1 MYTQSFWDNIYR
13 THFDDAPWM
22 NDSWK
27 GPFFQMLTAD
37 VQSLLHGHLDG
48 AKLLDYGCGNGHIGC
63 HFAKMGM
70 FVDLA
75 DISSVLVERLKS
87 TMLPESQIHIYR
99 VSEPKQL
106 PHNSTYD
113 IILSLSL
120 FHHID
125 PSLWSSFV
133 SQFAARLN
141 LGAHILIS
149 GWDESDPIIRSDRG
163 LARYTQHPTW
173 CINQLPDT
181 IHELN
186 LSIERNTHIT
196 IPVPQ
201 FGCNRH
207 FRYIIACKT
216 N

>member
-1 MYTQSFWDNIYR
+1 MYTQDFWDNIYR

-63 HFAKMGM
+63 HFAQMGM

-75 DISSVLVERLKS
+75 DISTVLVDKLQA
-87 TMLPESQIHIYR
+87 LIPPDSQIR
-99 VSEPKQL
+99 VFQVSEPNQL
-106 PHNSTYD
+106 PQNNTYD
-113 IILSLSL
+113 IILSLSF
-120 FHHID
+120 FHHINPD
-125 PSLWSSFV
+125 LWTQFL
-133 SQFAARLN
+133 SQFIDKLN
-141 LGAHILIS
+141 SGAYIIIS
-149 GWDESDPIIRSDRG
+149 GWDESDPIIRNDMG

-173 CINQLPDT
+173 CINQLSD
-181 IHELN
+181 IINKVN
-186 LSIERNTHIT
+186 LTLECNKHVEFL
-196 IPVPQ
+196 VPQ

-207 FRYIIACKT
+207 FRYFIANKT